1 MRFGLLKGL
10 MMAKGKETGLQLVY
24 TLFCDDVRLEV
35 GTKLS
40 LMGVFHQILVQ
51 HFPVTL
57 MKFAVVTQ
65 WRGEG
70 RHLSE
75 VRILS
80 EDRQQPVVLA
90 EPSPFEIVSGG
101 VANNISF
108 FFNVEFPTPGH
119 YRVQTLIDS
128 HLADEQELSLVL
140 VDPHGMPTPDA
151 TSEAVN

>member
-1 MRFGLLKGL
+1 
-10 MMAKGKETGLQLVY
+10 MAKGNETELRLSY

-35 GTKLS
+35 GNKLS

-51 HFPVTL
+51 HFPVTV

-75 VRILS
+75 VRILTD
-80 EDRQQPVVLA
+80 DRQQAVVLA
-90 EPSPFEIVSGG
+90 EPSPFEIASGG

-108 FFNVEFPTPGH
+108 FFNVEFPTPGR

-128 HLADEQELSLVL
+128 SLVDEQDLTLVH
-140 VDPHGMPTPDA
+140 VDSNGAPALDT

>member
-1 MRFGLLKGL
+1 MVKGN
-10 MMAKGKETGLQLVY
+10 ETGLRLAY

-35 GTKLS
+35 GNKLS

-51 HFPVTL
+51 HVPVTV

-75 VRILS
+75 VRILT
-80 EDRQQPVVLA
+80 EDGQQPIVLA
-90 EPSPFEIVSGG
+90 EPSPFEVATGG

-108 FFNVEFPTPGH
+108 FFNVEFPAPGR

-128 HLADEQELSLVL
+128 SLVDEQELTLVL
-140 VDPHGMPTPDA
+140 VDQNGLPAPDA
-151 TSEAVN
+151 MSEAVN

>member
-1 MRFGLLKGL
+1 MTTTARAG
-10 MMAKGKETGLQLVY
+10 GLQLVY

-35 GTKLS
+35 GNKLS
-40 LMGVFHQILVQ
+40 LMGVFHQIVVQ
-51 HFPVTL
+51 RFPVTL
-57 MKFAVVTQ
+57 MKFAVVSQ

-80 EDRQQPVVLA
+80 GDRQRPVMLA
-90 EPSPFEIVSGG
+90 EPSPFEVAPGG

-108 FFNVEFPTPGH
+108 FFNVDFPEPGV
-119 YRVQTLIDS
+119 YRIQTLIDS
-128 HLADEQELSLVL
+128 TLADEQDLNLVL
-140 VDPHGMPTPDA
+140 ADGPNASRPDA

>member
-1 MRFGLLKGL
+1 MKL
-10 MMAKGKETGLQLVY
+10 AY
-24 TLFCDDVRLEV
+24 TVFCDDVRLEV
-35 GTKLS
+35 GNKLS

-75 VRILS
+75 VRILTA
-80 EDRQQPVVLA
+80 DGQQAVVLA
-90 EPSPFEIVSGG
+90 EPSPFEVMHGG

-108 FFNVEFPTPGH
+108 FFNVEFPAPGS

-128 HLADEQELSLVL
+128 NLADEQELQLIL
-140 VDPHGMPTPDA
+140 VDPNGQPAPDD

>member
-1 MRFGLLKGL
+1 
-10 MMAKGKETGLQLVY
+10 MAKGNEGKLLRLSY
-24 TLFCDDVRLEV
+24 TIFCDDVRLEV
-35 GTKLS
+35 GNKLS

-51 HFPVTL
+51 HFPVTV

-80 EDRQQPVVLA
+80 EDRQHPVVLA
-90 EPSPFEIVSGG
+90 EPSPFEVVAGG

-108 FFNVEFPTPGH
+108 FFNVGFPAPGR
-119 YRVQTLIDS
+119 YWVQTLINS
-128 HLADEQELSLVL
+128 NLADEQELTVIL
-140 VDPHGMPTPDA
+140 VDANGSPVPDA
-151 TSEAVN
+151 ASDAVN

>member
-1 MRFGLLKGL
+1 MEKGI
-10 MMAKGKETGLQLVY
+10 ETGLRMAY
-24 TLFCDDVRLEV
+24 TVFCDDVRLEV
-35 GTKLS
+35 GNKLS

-51 HFPVTL
+51 HFPVTV
-57 MKFAVVTQ
+57 MKFAVVSQ

-80 EDRQQPVVLA
+80 SDRQRALVLA
-90 EPSPFEIVSGG
+90 EPSPFEVAAGG

-108 FFNVEFPTPGH
+108 FFNVEFPAPGR

-128 HLADEQELSLVL
+128 TLADEQELTLL
-140 VDPHGMPTPDA
+140 HVDPHGLPAPDD
-151 TSEAVN
+151 TSETVN

>member
-1 MRFGLLKGL
+1 
-10 MMAKGKETGLQLVY
+10 MAKGNATGLGLSY
-24 TLFCDDVRLEV
+24 TIFCDDVRLEV
-35 GTKLS
+35 GNKLS

-51 HFPVTL
+51 HFPVTV

-80 EDRQQPVVLA
+80 EDRQHPVVIA
-90 EPSPFEIVSGG
+90 EPSPFEVMHGG

-108 FFNVEFPTPGH
+108 FFNVEFPAPGR

-128 HLADEQELSLVL
+128 SLADEQELTLVL
-140 VDPHGMPTPDA
+140 VGPNGVPAPDA
-151 TSEAVN
+151 SSEAVN

>member
-1 MRFGLLKGL
+1 
-10 MMAKGKETGLQLVY
+10 MAKGNEGGLRLAY
-24 TLFCDDVRLEV
+24 TIFCDDVRLEV
-35 GTKLS
+35 GNKLS

-80 EDRQQPVVLA
+80 EDRQRPVVLA
-90 EPSPFEIVSGG
+90 EPSPFEIAAGG

-108 FFNVEFPTPGH
+108 FFNVEFPAPGR

-128 HLADEQELSLVL
+128 TLTDEQELTLL
-140 VDPHGMPTPDA
+140 RVDAGGLPAPDA

>member
-1 MRFGLLKGL
+1 MEQTDKLEL
-10 MMAKGKETGLQLVY
+10 MY

-35 GTKLS
+35 GNKLS
-40 LMGVFHQILVQ
+40 LMGVFHQIVVQ
-51 HFPVTL
+51 RFPVTL
-57 MKFAVVTQ
+57 MKFAVVSQ

-80 EDRQQPVVLA
+80 EDRQRPVMLS
-90 EPSPFEIVSGG
+90 EPSPFEVAPGG

-108 FFNVEFPTPGH
+108 FFNVDFPAPGT
-119 YRVQTLIDS
+119 YRVQTLVDS
-128 HLADEQELSLVL
+128 TLADEQDLTLML
-140 VDPHGMPTPDA
+140 VDAAGPPPPDA

>member
-1 MRFGLLKGL
+1 MEKGNEGGPRL
-10 MMAKGKETGLQLVY
+10 AY

-35 GTKLS
+35 GNKLS

-51 HFPVTL
+51 HFPVTV
-57 MKFAVVTQ
+57 MKFAVVSQ

-75 VRILS
+75 VRILTG
-80 EDRQQPVVLA
+80 DRQQAVVLA
-90 EPSPFEIVSGG
+90 EPSPFEIASGG

-108 FFNVEFPTPGH
+108 FFNVEFPQPGR

-128 HLADEQELSLVL
+128 SLADEQELTLVH
-140 VDPHGMPTPDA
+140 VDA
-151 TSEAVN
+151 TGAPAPDDTSDAVN